1 MKRGKARRVRERTGR
16 IDRVASLGRSKRE
29 SRWPKRAAIYAAR
42 RKSKARTEAP
52 RRSRVDEGRKRV
64 GERQREREREVYA
77 RETFFES
84 RGENES
90 NERPRRTS
98 AARARSRAMVDK
110 GSPRV
115 ALRWAAGGWVGE
127 GEEEERSRGRYYRRL
142 SEIDMP
148 RRGMKARR
156 GGRRRGMS
164 GAERERQI
172 DGTDAAHGAKWRKRE
187 AAIYALRGSRC
198 RRGRELA
205 PPDEERRAKGED

>member
-1 MKRGKARRVRERTGR
+1 MAEAGCY
-16 IDRVASLGRSKRE
+16 LCRSKEIEGANRSSASIERRRREKE
-29 SRWPKRAAIYAAR
+29 SR
-42 RKSKARTEAP
+42 RTA
-52 RRSRVDEGRKRV
+52 
-64 GERQREREREVYA
+64 ERGREREVYA

-127 GEEEERSRGRYYRRL
+127 GEEEEEERSRGRYYRRL